1 MKKLICPKCRNLLQS
16 IIYSGIEVD
25 RCQNCAGIWFDA
37 LEAEALKHIHGSESL
52 DQGNPHIG
60 SYYDRISG
68 KMKCPRCQANLRR
81 MLDIDRYSIW
91 YERCARCS
99 GIWLDAGEFSKFKQN
114 FRSQSLRSRSTL
126 PPSYQH
132 LKGSRPQRV
141 IPDGENQNKGKEN
154 H

>member
-1 MKKLICPKCRNLLQS
+1 MKKPVCPKCHGLLEP

-37 LEAEALKHIHGSESL
+37 LEAEALKNIHGSESL

-60 SYYDRISG
+60 NYYDRIPG
-68 KMKCPRCQANLRR
+68 KIQCPRCRTPLRR

-91 YERCARCS
+91 YERCPQCS

-114 FRSQSLRSRSTL
+114 FRSRSLLNRARSTF
-126 PPSYQH
+126 PPPHQ
-132 LKGSRPQRV
+132 P
-141 IPDGENQNKGKEN
+141 
-154 H
+154 